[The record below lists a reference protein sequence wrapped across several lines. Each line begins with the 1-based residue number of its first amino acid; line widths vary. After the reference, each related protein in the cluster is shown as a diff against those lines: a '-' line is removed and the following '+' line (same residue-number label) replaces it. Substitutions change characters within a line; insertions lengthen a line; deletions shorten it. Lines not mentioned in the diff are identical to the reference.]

1 MVREQLGKE
10 IYLPFIYSLFF
21 FILISNLIGN
31 IPYSYTITTSV
42 IVTIGLSFTILTGVT
57 ILGLNIH
64 KLHFFSYFVPL
75 LVLIETVSYL
85 ARALSLGIRLFANMV
100 AGHSLLKIL
109 STSLY
114 QMFNSS
120 FIIAIFT
127 LIPLAFFLALCGLEV
142 AVSIIQAYVFVLLVI
157 SYIKDAIY
165 LH

>member
-57 ILGLNIH
+57 ILGLYIH
-64 KLHFFSYFVPL
+64 KLHFFSYLVPL

-109 STSLY
+109 STFLY

-127 LIPLAFFLALCGLEV
+127 LIPFAFFLALCGLEV